1 MVVIAKIIGEAA
13 IRLRAESKTL
23 GPEIRRLVT
32 TAIKQAAAGIKQDT
46 QTDTNGITDGIRRDA
61 EKTSATVKSIL
72 GNVGSSLSSVNKAF
86 LQTTLKAVTMSA
98 VIGSLASSLSGTA
111 ALVGGLG
118 EAISGMGAAAAGV
131 GVAGLTALLALS
143 TTLKIATSGMGD
155 AFKAVAE
162 GDAKALQEAL
172 KGMAPAARSFVTET
186 AKLKPIFDDIK
197 LSTQAALFKDLGTEV
212 LATGKALGS
221 TFKGLFV
228 GIATQVNEAGKQ
240 VLKFLREARTV
251 DDLGKISENV
261 TGGFREMSQAGRSI
275 VQVIVDIVKSSSE
288 LLPGLGRSI
297 EELTKK
303 FAAFIRLKSD
313 SGELTEFFQGGID
326 TVKQFGR
333 IIRDLGVGI
342 SNVFQ
347 IGSDS
352 GGGFLNILERAAT
365 GFRDFTESIG
375 GQAILTTVFR
385 AINNV
390 ADAFGRFLTALKPVL
405 GPLGQFL
412 ELLSEGIAQILDEIG
427 PQLSDTLVA
436 LFEEMGKAL
445 PVLIPAIIKL
455 ANAAL
460 KLVEDLSPLIVVLAK
475 VASALID
482 VVGPTNLAAA
492 ALVLLGGKIGLVVG
506 AGVLLGVTV
515 ASLIKGFQALGR
527 IGVPKVIDGIL
538 EQILHLPPGAA
549 DGVNRLIDNL
559 VNVASGRGLDLK
571 KTGRSL
577 FDFLADG
584 FQEGSSALANAM
596 QRALHDALLI
606 MTGQKPSYEQGGLT
620 LMQAINEGFQSQE
633 ALLNMTAER
642 AVRSVLELFGG
653 KTNDFDVKGRQ
664 MGAAF
669 TSGMTAEQAA
679 AVQAARRGIQAIL
692 DALSGRKSE
701 FDQQGRDISARL
713 GRGIAENESAAVS
726 AARNATFA
734 IAGAFGGV
742 SLFGEGAAIMS
753 SLRSGLVSG
762 IQAVR
767 NVLTSMTSLIPTWK
781 GPETLDRKLLTP
793 AGKAIMDG
801 LVRGIE
807 SEIPTLRSTLAA
819 VTQEIATGLNPAS
832 GMSLNFT
839 TGTASPTGSG
849 ITAGGGT
856 VVLQQTNNMLPGAD
870 VNQFAAE
877 VWRRGAQDLTSGN
890 STLGV
895 SQKPIQAGLAAPG
908 SFVTVGA

>member
-61 EKTSATVKSIL
+61 EKTGATVKSII
-72 GNVGSSLSSVNKAF
+72 GNIGSSLSFVNKAF
-86 LQTTLKAVTMSA
+86 VQTTLKAVTLSV
-98 VIGSLASSLSGTA
+98 VIGGLASSLSGTA

-261 TGGFREMSQAGRSI
+261 TGGFREMSQAARSI

-288 LLPGLGRSI
+288 LLPDLGRSI
-297 EELTKK
+297 EDITKK

-313 SGELTEFFQGGID
+313 SGELTQFFRDGIETTKQFARTIRDVGVAISNIFKIASGTGGGFLAFLEDAAKRFRAFTESFQGQLIIAD
-326 TVKQFGR
+326 IVS
-333 IIRDLGVGI
+333 IIRDLSGSFGV
-342 SNVFQ
+342 
-347 IGSDS
+347 
-352 GGGFLNILERAAT
+352 FL
-365 GFRDFTESIG
+365 
-375 GQAILTTVFR
+375 Q
-385 AINNV
+385 
-390 ADAFGRFLTALKPVL
+390 ALKPVL
-405 GPLGQFL
+405 PVVADFAR
-412 ELLSEGIAQILDEIG
+412 LL
-427 PQLSDTLVA
+427 
-436 LFEEMGKAL
+436 
-445 PVLIPAIIKL
+445 
-455 ANAAL
+455 
-460 KLVEDLSPLIVVLAK
+460 
-475 VASALID
+475 AS
-482 VVGPTNLAAA
+482 T
-492 ALVLLGGKIGLVVG
+492 
-506 AGVLLGVTV
+506 
-515 ASLIKGFQALGR
+515 LGR
-527 IGVPKVIDGIL
+527 ILEELGPTIAELATVLLDTLGEVLPILTPFVIDLAKGIG
-538 EQILHLPPGAA
+538 QILQAVAPLLVPLAKLLAALTPLIKPLTRLVEAVVPPLIPLIEDVTRVVGFLAKGLGIIVDVIANVINAFSNLGRAIELAA
-549 DGVNRLIDNL
+549 NPFDTFQKMLGIKPLGDDVKKGFRQLGHDAMEAIEE
-559 VNVASGRGLDLK
+559 GLDGK
-571 KTGRSL
+571 KFSL
-577 FDFLADG
+577 FDSLRGTIDG
-584 FQEGSSALANAM
+584 MLNVFAFSEKGAEDAGVSFMQAVDAGFSSQDGLFNSTVNRILGAILGIFSGKQPDFA
-596 QRALHDALLI
+596 
-606 MTGQKPSYEQGGLT
+606 TQGGT
-620 LMQAINEGFQSQE
+620 LGRAFSTGF
-633 ALLNMTAER
+633 
-642 AVRSVLELFGG
+642 
-653 KTNDFDVKGRQ
+653 
-664 MGAAF
+664 
-669 TSGMTAEQAA
+669 TAEQARA
-679 AVQAARRGIQAIL
+679 LEAGRRAVQAVL
-692 DALSGRKSE
+692 D
-701 FDQQGRDISARL
+701 
-713 GRGIAENESAAVS
+713 
-726 AARNATFA
+726 A
-734 IAGAFGGV
+734 IAGKKPEFESEGRAIAQRLGGGISSGGDVAVGAARSISFQLAGVFGGV

-753 SLRSGLVSG
+753 SLRQGLVSG

-781 GPETLDRKLLTP
+781 GPESLDRKLLVP
-793 AGKAIMDG
+793 AGKAIMGG
-801 LVRGIE
+801 LIRSIR
-807 SEIPTLRSTLAA
+807 SEIPTLRSTLAV
-819 VTQEIATGLNPAS
+819 VTEEVATALNPLDGISPDFSTGAAQGAAGAVRAS
-832 GMSLNFT
+832 D
-839 TGTASPTGSG
+839 
-849 ITAGGGT
+849 GGT
-856 VVLQQTNNMLPGAD
+856 FVLQQTNNMLPGAD